1 LFRKHEKIEKIM
13 YSSIKYIIFYYLKNG
28 VLNYQGFKGTP
39 IITKSSTKPY
49 TGIEFAPD
57 LDRFGIDKIDEDTL
71 MLMKKRVLDI
81 TACTNKNVS
90 AFNKTLYLVL

>member
-1 LFRKHEKIEKIM
+1 M
-13 YSSIKYIIFYYLKNG
+13 TIKC
-28 VLNYQGFKGTP
+28 TP
-39 IITKSSTKPY
+39 IITKSNEKPY
-49 TGIEFAPD
+49 TCIEFVPD

-81 TACTNKNVS
+81 TSCTNKNVS